1 MGIINIGNFA
11 LIDRKLELSDIHSLV
26 QFDIDEEFTHNLDT
40 PTDHRPDPFTDIEFR
55 DVITN
60 NEFIFHGLFD
70 NSKLIAFYQFES
82 KKETKEM
89 YIYSIIIHHNYRDH
103 GISKY
108 ILNLADIEAQKLG
121 FDKCALTVDPLNG
134 RGVYSYFKNGYFIV
148 DYKLNHYGPN
158 IHRFIM
164 EKKLTNSI
172 KLPIIE
178 TKTILVSDDE
188 GLVNIIR
195 DGFIGVSLT
204 RGDDNR
210 HNKITFIKI

>member
-1 MGIINIGNFA
+1 METINIDNFR
-11 LIDRKLELSDIHSLV
+11 LTDRKLELFDVPSLV

-40 PTDHRPDPFTDIEFR
+40 PIDHRPYPFTDIEFR
-55 DVITN
+55 DAITN
-60 NEFIFHGLFD
+60 NKFIFHGLFNND
-70 NSKLIAFYQFES
+70 KLIAFYQLES
-82 KKETKEM
+82 KKEIKEM
-89 YIYSIIIHHNYRDH
+89 YIVVMVVHHDYRDH
-103 GISKY
+103 GIGKY
-108 ILNLADIEAQKLG
+108 ILNIADTEARKLG
-121 FDKCALTVDPLNG
+121 LDKCTLTVDPLNG
-134 RGVYSYFKNGYFIV
+134 RGVYSYFENGYRII
-148 DYKLNHYGPN
+148 DYGLNYWGPN

-178 TKTILVSDDE
+178 TKTILASDDE

-195 DGFIGVSLT
+195 DGFIGVSLS